1 MSLEDLVQVLSY
13 VPVITHPNLLVGTET
28 GDDAAVYR
36 LNDEIALVLTV
47 DFFPPITDDPFEFG
61 LIAAA
66 NSFSDVYA
74 MGGRP
79 LLALNVVGFP
89 VSLPKEVLGEVLR
102 GGYAKAAEAGCL
114 IVGGHTVDDAEPK
127 YGLSVVGIIEPGKQV
142 TNAAAQP
149 GDVLVLT
156 KPLGTGVITTAG
168 KQRKAPPEV
177 LRTAIATMATL
188 NKGAAEAMM
197 KVGVHACT
205 DITGF
210 GLMGHLRSMVRGSKV
225 SARIHLSQVPVLPGT
240 WELLDQGVAPGGTHR
255 NLSSVA
261 DTVHWHHDL
270 TQREQL
276 LLCDAQT
283 SGGLMIAV
291 APDKL
296 VALISELEAHG
307 VPNAA
312 VIGEITEG
320 LPNQIQVTP

>member
-1 MSLEDLVQVLSY
+1 MSLEDLGQVLKY
-13 VPVITHPNLLVGTET
+13 VPLITHPNLLVGTET

-36 LNDEIALVLTV
+36 LNDETALVLTV

-66 NSFSDVYA
+66 NSLSDVYA

-79 LLALNVVGFP
+79 LLALNIVGFP
-89 VSLPKEVLGEVLR
+89 VGLPKEVLGEVLR
-102 GGYAKAAEAGCL
+102 GGYTKAAEAGCL

-127 YGLSVVGIIEPGKQV
+127 YGLSVVGIVEPGRQV

-149 GDVLVLT
+149 GDALVLT

-168 KQRKAPPEV
+168 KQRKAPREV
-177 LRTAIATMATL
+177 LQTAVATMATL
-188 NKGAAEAMM
+188 NRGAAEAMM

-225 SARIHLSQVPVLPGT
+225 SARIHLRRVPVLPGT

-261 DTVHWHHDL
+261 DTVRWHHDL

-291 APDKL
+291 SQDRLA
-296 VALISELEAHG
+296 ALLSELQAHG
-307 VPNAA
+307 VPTTA
-312 VIGEITEG
+312 VIGEIIEG
-320 LPNQIQVTP
+320 QPSHIEVTP